1 MNAHDHFETALL
13 DELTTYAEER
23 RRTTTMRRRIV
34 LVGAAAAAA
43 AGLVLAPGFGAQ
55 NTPAYSVQEG
65 NDGEVIV
72 TVRDLDDAAA
82 LERAIEARG
91 IKVDV
96 TFLRPGTR
104 CASGRYQVVN
114 RALTGLLMRVGTDEF
129 TVTIP
134 PGTVRDDE
142 TFVLSA
148 AHQTF
153 PDTVDAAG
161 NELTDRVSF
170 AVEAELA
177 AGSVE
182 PCRVEQGD
190 PLPEP
195 PR

>member
-1 MNAHDHFETALL
+1 MNESTTGHDIRDPAVLEAVYREHIGAIQRFVA
-13 DELTTYAEER
+13 R
-23 RRTTTMRRRIV
+23 RV
-34 LVGAAAAAA
+34 ED
-43 AGLVLAPGFGAQ
+43 PH
-55 NTPAYSVQEG
+55 
-65 NDGEVIV
+65 
-72 TVRDLDDAAA
+72 DAADLVA
-82 LERAIEARG
+82 
-91 IKVDV
+91 DV
-96 TFLRPGTR
+96 FV
-104 CASGRYQVVN
+104 A
-114 RALTGLLMRVGTDEF
+114 AGLLMRAGTDEF